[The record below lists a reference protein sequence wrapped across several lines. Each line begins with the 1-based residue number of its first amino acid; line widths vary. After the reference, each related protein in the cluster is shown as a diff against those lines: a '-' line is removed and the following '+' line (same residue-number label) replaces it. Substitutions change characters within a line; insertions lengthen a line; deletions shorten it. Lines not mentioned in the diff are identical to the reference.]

1 MNCALARIGHRKNL
15 APPGN
20 EPYSTK
26 RGQRL
31 NPDPAFSPNGKALER
46 SASQNALLA
55 GPSQAPDIIDVNVKG
70 MHDRAMPSAY
80 SISDLSNEFGVTP
93 RTLRFYEEKGLLQ
106 PARIGQS
113 RRYSPADRARLI
125 LILRGKTLGLS
136 LRESAE
142 LIGMYDPASN
152 NRKQIKRLIEKIQA
166 RREQLVAQKLEL
178 EQMINDLD
186 AWEKRSIDSIKSHS
200 ST

>member
-1 MNCALARIGHRKNL
+1 M
-15 APPGN
+15 
-20 EPYSTK
+20 
-26 RGQRL
+26 
-31 NPDPAFSPNGKALER
+31 PA
-46 SASQNALLA
+46 
-55 GPSQAPDIIDVNVKG
+55 
-70 MHDRAMPSAY
+70 AY

-152 NRKQIKRLIEKIQA
+152 NRKQIKRLIEKSKHD
-166 RREQLVAQKLEL
+166 ES
-178 EQMINDLD
+178 N
-186 AWEKRSIDSIKSHS
+186 WWHKSWNS
-200 ST
+200 NR